1 MSRQFFKNGF
11 SQSNHFFNIVI
22 AFQVL
27 WRIDFGRKSR
37 ISGRAPRRESFYS
50 FAYFIFGG
58 EGRTAMAASM
68 AWQNSAKTYF
78 KRNHDR
84 SRQRLDVP
92 DLFTLLIFMAIHP
105 LFKNMIF

>member
-1 MSRQFFKNGF
+1 MVLVNRIIFLILLSLFKYCGASILVESRGYR
-11 SQSNHFFNIVI
+11 VE
-22 AFQVL
+22 
-27 WRIDFGRKSR
+27 
-37 ISGRAPRRESFYS
+37 RRGVGV
-50 FAYFIFGG
+50 FIHLLILFLGG

-92 DLFTLLIFMAIHP
+92 DRFTLLIFMAIHP
-105 LFKNMIF
+105 LFKNIIF

>member
-1 MSRQFFKNGF
+1 
-11 SQSNHFFNIVI
+11 
-22 AFQVL
+22 
-27 WRIDFGRKSR
+27 
-37 ISGRAPRRESFYS
+37 
-50 FAYFIFGG
+50 
-58 EGRTAMAASM
+58 M